1 MNNQAQ
7 LIDKEQILKW
17 LEDEFRNYPE
27 EHMGNYGA
35 GQDML
40 DMIATKIE
48 SGAFDYTPPVPT
60 IKPGD
65 KVKYTGWQFKDE
77 VDTAIVDHLR
87 VQALATYAVIESGK
101 KYYIVPLN
109 HLEVV
114 E

>member
-1 MNNQAQ
+1 MNNQVK
-7 LIDKEQILKW
+7 LIDQAKLLEW
-17 LEDEFRNYPE
+17 LEDQKENST
-27 EHMGNYGA
+27 
-35 GQDML
+35 ML
-40 DMIATKIE
+40 YESIILSKIE
-48 SGAFDYTPPVPT
+48 RAVLDGKFDTPPVPT

-65 KVKYTGWQFKDE
+65 KVKYTGWKFKDE